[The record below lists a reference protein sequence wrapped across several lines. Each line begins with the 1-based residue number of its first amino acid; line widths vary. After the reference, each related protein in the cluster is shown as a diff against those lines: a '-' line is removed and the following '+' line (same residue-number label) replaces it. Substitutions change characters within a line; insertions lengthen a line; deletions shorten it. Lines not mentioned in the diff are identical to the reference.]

1 MALAPQGGEEEG
13 EEGEAGAARELLGAL
28 VEARR
33 GGARHGELEALVAAR
48 LGDAGGGGG
57 ARGSLAA
64 LELLATAAPVERTE
78 AIHLACLLLGGV
90 PTAPG
95 PLRPASHPFREG
107 RVGRALLV
115 KGDVAVAQRPE
126 AVDLDPRV
134 VLRIAQTFGVCD
146 QDLPGEDL
154 DLLRPYL
161 RSLLVERRTAVTVA
175 PALAVQFRVGDFG
188 PGAGGVED
196 LLDRIASEYGDEQSA
211 FAFASFL
218 SDDLR
223 RKLVRTHVEAKKWKA
238 AYKAA
243 RAFELD
249 ATGEFENVEF
259 EYRKSSLVST
269 HPRPR
274 REGPRTD
281 SLRTDTLHCV
291 QRKMAR
297 KHQWGVAAGYVES
310 LGGATDTEALA
321 RYLLGLALEQ
331 RLVAEAEQVKKRFGL
346 AFDTQ
351 AWLRLNGV
359 DQAALRDTYLS
370 LDERYKLR
378 YVADAAAAEEML
390 ATIRRVSPA
399 VVGVDAEWKPK
410 FEKKGQGAPDAPVA
424 LVQLAVP
431 GSVFLVDALVPAALE
446 ALAAIL
452 SDAQTQKLGFGI
464 KEDVRRLAQ
473 VVPDL
478 EAGVPNVVDLGDLW
492 GAVKPREPR
501 PKGGLS
507 GLCRAVLGKPLDKSQ
522 QLTDW
527 EKRPL
532 TASQIE
538 YAALDA
544 TSSLDLYAALVGS
557 EGERSKAARGVA
569 FDFAPSRRPQ
579 QAALGPDDVQ
589 AFLRAQGL
597 AEGLLVE
604 RVPRGPGGRGAV
616 PEGAGQDIKVLKS
629 IAVMPPCILLLNAN
643 EKACFAAV
651 EAALER
657 GEVRL
662 ASPEECVRVF
672 GYRMGS
678 MPPFGHRGW
687 EKKPVEALLDEKLLS
702 AGALWSGG
710 GSPNHLVGPFSGRQL
725 ANAAGARAV
734 RLTRTNG
741 PPTISAGIL
750 PRSARLLRLA
760 KR

>member
-1 MALAPQGGEEEG
+1 
-13 EEGEAGAARELLGAL
+13 
-28 VEARR
+28 
-33 GGARHGELEALVAAR
+33 
-48 LGDAGGGGG
+48 
-57 ARGSLAA
+57 
-64 LELLATAAPVERTE
+64 
-78 AIHLACLLLGGV
+78 
-90 PTAPG
+90 
-95 PLRPASHPFREG
+95 
-107 RVGRALLV
+107 
-115 KGDVAVAQRPE
+115 
-126 AVDLDPRV
+126 
-134 VLRIAQTFGVCD
+134 
-146 QDLPGEDL
+146 
-154 DLLRPYL
+154 
-161 RSLLVERRTAVTVA
+161 
-175 PALAVQFRVGDFG
+175 
-188 PGAGGVED
+188 
-196 LLDRIASEYGDEQSA
+196 
-211 FAFASFL
+211 
-218 SDDLR
+218 
-223 RKLVRTHVEAKKWKA
+223 
-238 AYKAA
+238 
-243 RAFELD
+243 
-249 ATGEFENVEF
+249 
-259 EYRKSSLVST
+259 
-269 HPRPR
+269 
-274 REGPRTD
+274 
-281 SLRTDTLHCV
+281 
-291 QRKMAR
+291 MAR
-297 KHQWGVAAGYVES
+297 KHQWVVAAGYVES
-310 LGGATDTEALA
+310 LGGATDTEDLA
-321 RYLLGLALEQ
+321 RYLLALALEQ
-331 RLVAEAEQVKKRFGL
+331 RLVAEANQVKKRFGL
-346 AFDTQ
+346 AFDTP
-351 AWLRLNGV
+351 AWMRLNGV

-370 LDERYKLR
+370 LDEGRYRMR

-390 ATIRRVSPA
+390 ATIRSHLRRASPA

-410 FEKKGQGAPDAPVA
+410 FERKGQGAPDALVA

-446 ALAAIL
+446 ALAFL
-452 SDAQTQKLGFGI
+452 SDARARKLGFGI

-473 VVPDL
+473 VVPAL

-492 GAVKPREPR
+492 GAVKPHEPR
-501 PKGGLS
+501 PRGGLS

-532 TASQIE
+532 TAAQIE

-616 PEGAGQDIKVLKS
+616 PAPGAGQDIQVLKS
-629 IAVMPPCILLLNAN
+629 IAVLTGRTPALLLLNAN

-672 GYRMGS
+672 GYRVGS

-687 EKKPVEALLDEKLLS
+687 KKKPVEALLDEKLLS

-750 PRSARLLRLA
+750 PRSARLLRVA
-760 KR
+760 KRYKGVRL

>member
-1 MALAPQGGEEEG
+1 
-13 EEGEAGAARELLGAL
+13 
-28 VEARR
+28 
-33 GGARHGELEALVAAR
+33 
-48 LGDAGGGGG
+48 
-57 ARGSLAA
+57 
-64 LELLATAAPVERTE
+64 
-78 AIHLACLLLGGV
+78 
-90 PTAPG
+90 
-95 PLRPASHPFREG
+95 
-107 RVGRALLV
+107 
-115 KGDVAVAQRPE
+115 
-126 AVDLDPRV
+126 
-134 VLRIAQTFGVCD
+134 
-146 QDLPGEDL
+146 
-154 DLLRPYL
+154 
-161 RSLLVERRTAVTVA
+161 
-175 PALAVQFRVGDFG
+175 
-188 PGAGGVED
+188 
-196 LLDRIASEYGDEQSA
+196 
-211 FAFASFL
+211 
-218 SDDLR
+218 
-223 RKLVRTHVEAKKWKA
+223 
-238 AYKAA
+238 
-243 RAFELD
+243 
-249 ATGEFENVEF
+249 
-259 EYRKSSLVST
+259 
-269 HPRPR
+269 
-274 REGPRTD
+274 
-281 SLRTDTLHCV
+281 
-291 QRKMAR
+291 MAR

-321 RYLLGLALEQ
+321 RYLLALALEQ
-331 RLVAEAEQVKKRFGL
+331 RLVPEANQIKKRFSL
-346 AFDTQ
+346 AFDIP
-351 AWLRLNGV
+351 AWMRLNGV

-370 LDERYKLR
+370 LDEERYRLR

-390 ATIRRVSPA
+390 ATIRRASPA
-399 VVGVDAEWKPK
+399 VVGVDSEWKPK
-410 FEKKGQGAPDAPVA
+410 FERKGQGAPDAPVA
-424 LVQLAVP
+424 LVQVAVP

-446 ALAAIL
+446 ALAAVL
-452 SDAQTQKLGFGI
+452 SDARARKLGFGI
-464 KEDVRRLAQ
+464 KEDLRRLAQ
-473 VVPDL
+473 VVPAL
-478 EAGVPNVVDLGDLW
+478 EAVPNVVDLGDLW

-507 GLCRAVLGKPLDKSQ
+507 GMCRAILGKPLDKSQ

-532 TASQIE
+532 TAAQIE

-557 EGERSKAARGVA
+557 EDERSKAASGVA

-616 PEGAGQDIKVLKS
+616 PEGAGQDIQVLMS
-629 IAVMPPCILLLNAN
+629 VAVMPPCILLLNAN

-657 GEVRL
+657 GEVRV

-672 GYRMGS
+672 GYRVGS

-687 EKKPVEALLDEKLLS
+687 ETKKKPVEALLDEKLLS